1 MANDGSLRAKS
12 KARAEILRKAEA
24 DLIKRATALDVRLS
38 KYVVNT
44 LLPTLEINTDGTI
57 KNSLGNLQKIN
68 TATGLNKFVK
78 DVVNNDL
85 QRYYTDQFSQI
96 EKATGGYYEEFN
108 PKDTVKKAIAA
119 RGNATTNG
127 FMQSLF
133 SNNMVVMSIQQT
145 IRKGIN
151 SNQNIVDIKGI
162 LDQQIQGKEDKMG
175 LVTSFNYQN
184 GYDDFQAYSRTLDN
198 EYSKALALNYAIY
211 QGGEIKTTRTF
222 CEDRAGKVY
231 NRETILSWNLL
242 EWQGMKE
249 NNDILIDLG
258 GYNCRHDLDW
268 ISYELAKRIDP
279 EIQKS
284 EFD

>member
-24 DLIKRATALDVRLS
+24 DLIKRATALDARLS
-38 KYVVNT
+38 KYVLNT

-57 KNSLGNLQKIN
+57 KNSLANLQKIN

-78 DVVNNDL
+78 DVVNSDL

-96 EKATGGYYEEFN
+96 EKATGGYYDEFN
-108 PKDTVKKAIAA
+108 PKDTVKGAISA
-119 RGNATTNG
+119 RGNATTGG

-133 SNNMVVMSIQQT
+133 SNNMIVMSIQQT

-151 SNQNIVDIKGI
+151 SNQKLVDIKGI

-198 EYSKALALNYAIY
+198 EFSKALSLNYAIY

-222 CEDRAGKVY
+222 CEDRAGKVF
-231 NRETILSWNLL
+231 NRETILSWNT
-242 EWQGMKE
+242 ETWQGMKE

>member
-12 KARAEILRKAEA
+12 KARAAILRKAEA

-57 KNSLGNLQKIN
+57 KNSLANLQKIN

-85 QRYYTDQFSQI
+85 QRYYTDQFNQI
-96 EKATGGYYEEFN
+96 EKATGGYYDEFN

-151 SNQNIVDIKGI
+151 SNQNVVDIKGI
-162 LDQQIQGKEDKMG
+162 LDQQIQGKEGKMG

-198 EYSKALALNYAIY
+198 EYSKALSLNYAIY

>member
-12 KARAEILRKAEA
+12 KARATILRKAEA

-57 KNSLGNLQKIN
+57 KNSLANLQKIN

-85 QRYYTDQFSQI
+85 HRYYTDQFSQI
-96 EKATGGYYEEFN
+96 EKATGGYYDEFN

-151 SNQNIVDIKGI
+151 SNQNVVDIKGI
-162 LDQQIQGKEDKMG
+162 LDQQIQGKEGKMG

>member
-12 KARAEILRKAEA
+12 KARAAILRKAEA

-57 KNSLGNLQKIN
+57 KNSLANLQKIN
-68 TATGLNKFVK
+68 TSTGLNKFVK

-96 EKATGGYYEEFN
+96 DKATGGYYDEFN

-151 SNQNIVDIKGI
+151 SNQNVVDIKGI
-162 LDQQIQGKEDKMG
+162 LDQQIQGKEGKMG

-198 EYSKALALNYAIY
+198 EYSKALSLNYAIY